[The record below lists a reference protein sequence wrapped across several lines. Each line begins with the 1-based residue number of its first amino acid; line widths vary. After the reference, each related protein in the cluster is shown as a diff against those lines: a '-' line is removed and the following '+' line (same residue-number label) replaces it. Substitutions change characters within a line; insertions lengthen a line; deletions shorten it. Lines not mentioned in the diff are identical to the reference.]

1 MSIILCISSLVPV
14 AVPRPPHPSVG
25 VGSWQCDRP
34 IGTTSLIGKYIG
46 EMHAMVETI
55 YYCD

>member
-14 AVPRPPHPSVG
+14 AVPRPLHPSVG

-34 IGTTSLIGKYIG
+34 IGTTSLIVILIRGN
-46 EMHAMVETI
+46 MHS
-55 YYCD
+55 D